1 MNNLYDNGYYF
12 LGQCNK
18 IKEYTKLCI
27 EENNDDDMET
37 FKELLKELED
47 EYSDTD
53 ILVINY
59 DNPMGYTIQVFNNGD
74 KVVW

>member
-18 IKEYTKLCI
+18 IKKYLKLCI
-27 EENNDDDMET
+27 RQNTDDLEILIEM
-37 FKELLKELED
+37 LKELED

-74 KVVW
+74 KVW